1 MPTSDN
7 NQDILEAGYF
17 VKESTEMLFL
27 QILVVLSYIFET
39 RISHCFASPIDKLS
53 DKEVEDKLDALLQSR
68 SSYKNLPPLESYP
81 SAKSRTLKP
90 GTIPEYVT
98 RYAPLVFLYSEEKYL
113 PYDIEEYVSHFRPT
127 WRNGTV
133 IDLPG
138 KDPNDPF
145 YKNQVLHLSDLE
157 HLPKSTHEEL
167 VFLSSLSDFDT
178 DPEWI
183 TGVHNKPNYY
193 NGEIKNAPVT
203 LIVTDKGNGWVDA
216 YWFFFYSFNLGPFV
230 MGFGPFGNHIGDWE
244 HCLVRFYKGE
254 PVIIWMSAHGGG
266 GAYFYD
272 HMEKETLDSTGIGI
286 GNGEQPVIF
295 SARGT
300 HANYPS
306 TGQHSHDLPYSILSD
321 FTDRGGLWNT
331 ALNYLA
337 YTYTPADEKQF
348 RGAEEM
354 ELTLANGSHPFRE
367 SKYGKWLEY
376 NGAWGDPK
384 LDPEDPRQH
393 WSPFEWKYIDG
404 PTGPLTKNLV
414 RTSPCQRAK
423 WWNFWNGCNVR
434 RYIQYGQGV
443 FDQEGN
449 NSCGSLYVH
458 LKNKWVRKAVESITW
473 GGWVCFMID
482 LVFG

>member
-1 MPTSDN
+1 MILKNIIAIFYILEFSNLFCHASPLNHLSDN
-7 NQDILEAGYF
+7 DVE
-17 VKESTEMLFL
+17 E
-27 QILVVLSYIFET
+27 
-39 RISHCFASPIDKLS
+39 KLKS
-53 DKEVEDKLDALLQSR
+53 LLQSK
-68 SSYKNLPPLESYP
+68 STYKNLPPLESYP
-81 SAKSRTLKP
+81 SEESRVLKP
-90 GTIPEYVT
+90 GSIPDYVT
-98 RYAPLVFLYSEEKYL
+98 RYAPLVYLYSEEKYL
-113 PYDIEEYVSHFRPT
+113 PYNIEKFVSNFRPT

-133 IDLPG
+133 IDLPT
-138 KDPNDPF
+138 KDPNDPN
-145 YKNQVLHLSDLE
+145 YKKQKLHLSDLE
-157 HLPKSTHEEL
+157 YLPKSTKEEL
-167 VFLSSLSDFDT
+167 VFLSSLEDFDT

-183 TGVHNKPNYY
+183 TGKHNKPSYY
-193 NGEIKNAPVT
+193 NGEIKDAPAT

-244 HCLVRFYKGE
+244 HCLIRFYNGE
-254 PVIIWMSAHGGG
+254 PVIVWMSAHGGG

-272 HMEKETLDSTGIGI
+272 NMEKESLDSTGIAI
-286 GNGEQPVIF
+286 GNGDQPVIF

-306 TGQHSHDLPYSILSD
+306 TGQHSHDIPYAILSD

-337 YTYTPADEKQF
+337 YTYTPSDGENNS
-348 RGAEEM
+348 M
-354 ELTLANGSHPFRE
+354 LLSLANGSHPFRE
-367 SKYGKWLEY
+367 TKYGKWLEY
-376 NGAWGDPK
+376 NGAWGDPQ

-404 PTGPLTKNLV
+404 PTGPLTKNLL

-434 RYIQYGQGV
+434 RYVQYGQGM

-449 NSCGSLYVH
+449 NSCGNLYAH
-458 LKNKWVRKAVESITW
+458 FHNKWIRKIVEIITW
-473 GGWVCFMID
+473 GGWVCFLVD
-482 LVFG
+482 LFFG